1 VERGGQATLRFDF
14 QDLNGDITDVYLG
27 LRSEVT
33 DFTLATGLQP
43 VVLSRGKYFGQA
55 EGTAE
60 ETISIIFERRGAPLT
75 FEERAYYGEVT
86 DPGQTRQQIGG
97 VRVYEVWV
105 VDEKGNVS
113 NSLRAR
119 VTVQ

>member
-14 QDLNGDITDVYLG
+14 QDLEGDIMDVYLG

-33 DFTLATGLQP
+33 DFTFATGLQP
-43 VVLSRGKYFGQA
+43 VVLSRGRYFGQT

-60 ETISIIFERRGAPLT
+60 EAISITFERRAAPLT
-75 FEERAYYGEVT
+75 FEEREYFGEVT
-86 DPGQTRQQIGG
+86 DPGQTQQQMGG
-97 VRVYEVWV
+97 FRVYEVWV